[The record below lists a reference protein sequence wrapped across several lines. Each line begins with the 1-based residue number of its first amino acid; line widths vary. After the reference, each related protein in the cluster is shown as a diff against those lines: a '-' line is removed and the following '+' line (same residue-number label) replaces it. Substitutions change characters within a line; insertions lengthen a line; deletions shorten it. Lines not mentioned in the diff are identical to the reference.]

1 MKRRRYDISWA
12 GTVIVNP
19 LKTDPNFFK
28 SYRVFSFSIHSF
40 LFSIV
45 PEINRKIVSAVGKYH
60 ERIRVAAGIAGLLS
74 LSQRFGNGI
83 IIAVILLL
91 SCAFVS

>member
-1 MKRRRYDISWA
+1 M
-12 GTVIVNP
+12 VIVNP

-45 PEINRKIVSAVGKYH
+45 LEINRKILSTVGKYH

-83 IIAVILLL
+83 IIAVTIIVCLRVVI
-91 SCAFVS
+91 AQRI